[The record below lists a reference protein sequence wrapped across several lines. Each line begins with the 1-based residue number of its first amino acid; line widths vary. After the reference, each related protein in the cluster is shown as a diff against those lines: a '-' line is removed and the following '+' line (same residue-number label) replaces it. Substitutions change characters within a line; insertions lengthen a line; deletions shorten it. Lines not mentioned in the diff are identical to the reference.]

1 MITPSGYSLISNIDL
16 YSSETNASTKLGSL
30 VQTADGRKFRYVKCG
45 ATVTVTGDCY
55 SAAAQDAQFESM
67 ANNAIVAIGG
77 TSIAVTNGTT
87 TVAANDFDEGYLL
100 ISSSVGIGQSSQIV
114 SHDTGAS
121 GATIT
126 YKIADPLAVALSTAS
141 KVTTVKNPHDDIVI
155 TNATPVAIAVGIA
168 QFAIPTTKY
177 GWLQTGGPAAA
188 LFDAGTNTTIDLISI
203 SPSSTTNGSVQASTS
218 TVTQVIGSSIQ
229 VVSVDSYV
237 GPVFLTI
244 D

>member
-1 MITPSGYSLISNIDL
+1 MITQSGLGIISTVDL
-16 YSSETNASTKLGSL
+16 YSSSSNRNEHKLGQI
-30 VQTADGRKFRYVKCG
+30 VMTADGRKFRWAY
-45 ATVTVTGDCY
+45 ATTLTVAGDCY
-55 SAAAQDAQFESM
+55 GSAGQDAQFQSM
-67 ANNAIVAIGG
+67 ANNAVVAIGG

-141 KVTTVKNPHDDIVI
+141 KVTVIKNPFDDIIIQAV
-155 TNATPVAIAVGIA
+155 TPVAPAVGIC
-168 QFAIPTTKY
+168 QFAIPALKA
-177 GWLQTGGPAAA
+177 GWVQTGGPAAA
-188 LFDAGTNTTIDLISI
+188 LWDASVAAVDTLGVAG
-203 SPSSTTNGSVQASTS
+203 STTTAGAVRVAAAATEY
-218 TVTQVIGSSIQ
+218 IGVSMQ
-229 VVSVDSYV
+229 VVPVSAYV
-237 GPVFLTI
+237 GPIFLTI